1 MIEIAKLVDKWRR
14 FTGKYLLLMFVVSM
28 LLLVSYCW
36 NMRTKNYQVF
46 RPRPVDPWPQVHNLN
61 KLRETIQVPVG
72 GQFSYFHNHLGHKF
86 K

>member
-1 MIEIAKLVDKWRR
+1 MIEIAKLVDRWRR

-72 GQFSYFHNHLGHKF
+72 G
-86 K
+86 